1 MSFSRTSRPGW
12 INMVA
17 PTFGR
22 PLPHLTQR
30 HLLVHHLRQCADQ
43 VPGDVERLISK
54 LDKKANQLGVEDHA
68 KAKEKFLRGILE
80 KY

>member
-1 MSFSRTSRPGW
+1 LIGESDVLFQDIKARMDKY
-12 INMVA
+12 
-17 PTFGR
+17 
-22 PLPHLTQR
+22 
-30 HLLVHHLRQCADQ
+30 VHHLRQCADQ